1 MKQLLSALAI
11 GFVLLGSFIAAI
23 TGASIMVYDVVTNGN
38 QFMKGF
44 ELCGIGSIL
53 FVVSISAY
61 IISENQTS
69 INKIAHSLGDFLQYD
84 IQRENELR
92 HVLQMLQMQSA
103 GLDNHEFEN
112 EQERDQVIAS
122 AMGLKLENAQRR
134 IELMSIEELNEA
146 RVQAVVD
153 QQFEY
158 AAALRDA
165 IIAKKGKKA

>member
-1 MKQLLSALAI
+1 MKQLIYALAI
-11 GFVLLGSFIAAI
+11 GVVLLGSFIAAI
-23 TGASIMVYDVVTNGN
+23 TGAVIMVYDTVIHGN

-61 IISENQTS
+61 IISENQTTL
-69 INKIAHSLGDFLQYD
+69 NKIAYSLGDFLQYD
-84 IQRENELR
+84 MQRENELR
-92 HVLQMLQMQSA
+92 HVLQMLQMQNS
-103 GLDNHEFEN
+103 GLDNHQFDSIE
-112 EQERDQVIAS
+112 ERDKVIAN

-134 IELMSIEELNEA
+134 IELMSIDELNDA
-146 RVQAVVD
+146 RLQAVAD
-153 QQFEY
+153 QSFEY